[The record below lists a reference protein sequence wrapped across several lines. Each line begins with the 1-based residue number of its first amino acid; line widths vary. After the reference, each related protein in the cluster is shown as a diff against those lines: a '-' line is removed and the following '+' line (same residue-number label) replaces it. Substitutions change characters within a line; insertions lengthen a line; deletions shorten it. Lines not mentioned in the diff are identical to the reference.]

1 MLVDLSA
8 ASAVLARVCRAP
20 INHALKR
27 QTEHRNT
34 LCRLVK
40 KHDRTDE
47 GLFVA
52 YLTTRPRKSERTHTL
67 EVASLQI
74 LARASVETA
83 VDVTGLDPVLAVGS
97 RKVVETGARERVDAV
112 VTGASVETGA
122 ERMEGKQ

>member
-8 ASAVLARVCRAP
+8 ASAVLARVCSAP
-20 INHALKR
+20 INHALKDR
-27 QTEHRNT
+27 QNIEIHF
-34 LCRLVK
+34 CRLGN

-47 GLFVA
+47 GWFVT

-83 VDVTGLDPVLAVGS
+83 VDVTRLDPVLAVGS

-112 VTGASVETGA
+112 VTGSSVETGA